1 MSRVPLGSFQQGATL
16 RYTAQVQ
23 DETGAGIP
31 AASLT
36 TLTLTVYAVI
46 IGNPLVNG
54 IDHVN
59 VLNAGRGTVDALGN
73 VVVLLAPADMLLV
86 NLVGVPEQH
95 IMLLE
100 YTYAS
105 GAKEGVHEVV
115 FTVLPVIRL

>member
-1 MSRVPLGSFQQGATL
+1 
-16 RYTAQVQ
+16 VQ